1 MQKGGWSVLILLEK
15 EKGLATA
22 QQEFSLPKHQ
32 LITESPTRWGS
43 CHAMIARVPKEEK
56 ANSKMFS
63 ADRKTRHLA
72 PLWQDIKF
80 LESIHNAHNPLVEFT
95 DALSGEA
102 HVGVSCVKLVL
113 QLFNTEVLKPGE
125 DDTELTKAIKTTITT
140 YLNEKYDDSAT
151 DDLLNMAS
159 LVDPRFK
166 TRYIQDDKVE
176 AVKSRALAQILSD
189 CQTTSR
195 FTQTSRLGGGRA
207 DAAASG
213 PPAKIQ
219 KKTLGSFFKKSH
231 SVSTSSLTNKQDVEA
246 ELNNYLQAPEVDSE
260 TNTLVWWKTHSTS

>member
-1 MQKGGWSVLILLEK
+1 MTYFTSTERTRNCTTGVLP
-15 EKGLATA
+15 TY
-22 QQEFSLPKHQ
+22 KHQ

-56 ANSKMFS
+56 AISKMFS

-125 DDTELTKAIKTTITT
+125 DDTELTKAIKATITT

-151 DDLLNMAS
+151 DNLLNMAS

-176 AVKSRALAQILSD
+176 AVKSRAEAQILSD
-189 CQTTSR
+189 CETTSQ

-219 KKTLGSFFKKSH
+219 KKTHGSFFKKSH
-231 SVSTSSLTNKQDVEA
+231 SVSTSKQISRMLR
-246 ELNNYLQAPEVDSE
+246 LN
-260 TNTLVWWKTHSTS
+260 